1 MQTIN
6 TVPTIKTAKVTTT
19 KAKAISPV
27 VNARKAARVKWLN
40 DTRSISSL
48 VKWMET
54 DGKIRVEA
62 VLKAM
67 KAKGKD
73 LPFNKAVN
81 KKNIIATL
89 AILDARPEGKRKYLT
104 DKDGNQKRLFSV
116 STAFIA
122 FNNMID

>member
-1 MQTIN
+1 MKTTN
-6 TVPTIKTAKVTTT
+6 TVPTVNTVSTV
-19 KAKAISPV
+19 KAVNPV
-27 VNARKAARVKWLN
+27 VQARKAARVKWLN

-54 DGKIRVEA
+54 DGKIKVEA
-62 VLKAM
+62 VLKEM

-73 LPFNKAVN
+73 LPFRKAVN

-89 AILDARPEGKRKYLT
+89 AILDARPECKRKYLT
-104 DKDGNQKRLFSV
+104 DKDGNEKRLFSV